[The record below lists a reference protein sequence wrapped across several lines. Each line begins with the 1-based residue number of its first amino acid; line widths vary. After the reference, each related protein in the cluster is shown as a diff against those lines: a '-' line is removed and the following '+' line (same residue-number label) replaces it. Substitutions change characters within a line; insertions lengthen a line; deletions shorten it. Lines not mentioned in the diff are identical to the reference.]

1 MSDITESKVARA
13 ALVEAAR
20 KHVAAGWS
28 PGVFCQVMVMEGT
41 QGLTGLYGGDAAG
54 RLLETMATN
63 VKRAP
68 AKNGITGVM
77 VEGDPGA
84 YAAAVLDSGGAVAF
98 ERRKLMQSA
107 AVHSILSLIAIDGA
121 DRTLADLEDF
131 AAQVRQGVAARKF
144 RSGKLT
150 DLD

>member
-1 MSDITESKVARA
+1 MSDIRESEVARA
-13 ALVEAAR
+13 ALIEMGK

-28 PGVFCQVMVMEGT
+28 PGVLCQAMVAEGT

-54 RLLETMATN
+54 RLLETMASN

-68 AKNGITGVM
+68 AKNGLNGATVA
-77 VEGDPGA
+77 GDPGT
-84 YAAAVLDSGGAVAF
+84 YVAAILDGGGAVAF
-98 ERRKLMQSA
+98 ERRELMQSA
-107 AVHSILSLIAIDGA
+107 AVHAILSLVAIDGA
-121 DRTLADLEDF
+121 DRTLTDLEDF
-131 AAQVRQGVAARKF
+131 AAQIRQGVAARKF